1 MKISLYYRKGKGKLR
16 KTMEKIM
23 GENILAQY
31 IFQREIEFRNTRQRS
46 DMISKRRRGKPK
58 RRFMDVIRRGCVY
71 LGKWW

>member
-31 IFQREIEFRNTRQRS
+31 IFQREIEFRNTRQGS

-58 RRFMDVIRRGCVY
+58 RRFMDVIRRGCVFR
-71 LGKWW
+71 